1 MPNIGAVGQLEKVQE
16 TKVEVLCVGHETM
29 ERSVNALK
37 EAHPYEEVPYYVVRM
52 EDV

>member
-1 MPNIGAVGQLEKVQE
+1 VPNLGAVGQLEKVQE
-16 TKVEVLCVGHETM
+16 TKVEVLCVGRETM

-37 EAHPYEEVPYYVVRM
+37 EAHPDEEVPYYVVKM